1 MIFMSGGGERK
12 RWIASENFIIK
23 KVFDI
28 GKMAC
33 FLQ

>member
-1 MIFMSGGGERK
+1 MIMCPGGGERE

-23 KVFDI
+23 KAFDI